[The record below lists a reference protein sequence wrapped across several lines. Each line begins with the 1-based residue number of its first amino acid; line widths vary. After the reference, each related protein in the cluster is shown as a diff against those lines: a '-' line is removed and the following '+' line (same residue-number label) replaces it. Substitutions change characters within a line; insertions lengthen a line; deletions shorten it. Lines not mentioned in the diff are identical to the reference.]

1 MDVQDSPSRLS
12 VLWSFA
18 RPHAGGLAAGLVLS
32 LLGSAMGLATPLVIK
47 WVLDNLSGSQS
58 LVQPVA
64 LLLGLFVVGGVVGY
78 LRWVLFGSIGQHI
91 VLEARE
97 SLVHRLMRATVPT
110 LGARPAGEFVTR
122 VTSDTV
128 LLQEAAASSV
138 VGLINGVVMLV
149 GTLALMALLDVALL
163 ATTVIAVVVVALLF
177 AVLMPAIARAQERAQ
192 HHLGMLGGTLEGALR
207 AVRSVRREALAWTL
221 AWSGVQLGI
230 IVILAFG
237 AWRVDNGLLEVSSL
251 IAFLLYAFGLMEP
264 ISELTQN
271 TTALQSGIV
280 AAGRIR
286 EIQEL
291 PIEEDGD
298 TRSVGAP
305 ADRTA
310 PVIVLRDV
318 TAGYGPDRAPAVAD
332 LTLEIPRRGH
342 VAIVGPSG
350 AGKTTLLSLVLR
362 FLEPREGRLELD
374 GRAYGEFDHAAV
386 RSRLAYVEQES
397 PVVPGTL
404 RENVAFGRPDA
415 DAAAIRRVLGEVHLD
430 DLSDRLDHALTPTSL
445 SGGQRQRIAL
455 ARALLREPDVLILDE
470 ATAQVDGLTEAAVQ
484 ACIRARARTAAVVT
498 VAHRLSTVQDADMI
512 VVMQDGR
519 VRARGDHH
527 HLLATDNLYRGLVES
542 LRIAEPPGEVI
553 DMPGSRAGA
562 AAG

>member
-1 MDVQDSPSRLS
+1 M
-12 VLWSFA
+12 
-18 RPHAGGLAAGLVLS
+18 
-32 LLGSAMGLATPLVIK
+32 
-47 WVLDNLSGSQS
+47 
-58 LVQPVA
+58 
-64 LLLGLFVVGGVVGY
+64 
-78 LRWVLFGSIGQHI
+78 
-91 VLEARE
+91 
-97 SLVHRLMRATVPT
+97 
-110 LGARPAGEFVTR
+110 
-122 VTSDTV
+122 
-128 LLQEAAASSV
+128 
-138 VGLINGVVMLV
+138 
-149 GTLALMALLDVALL
+149 
-163 ATTVIAVVVVALLF
+163 F

-207 AVRSVRREALAWTL
+207 AVRTVKACNAEDRVGARIIDDARESATHSIRSVRREALAWTL